1 MFDESLAPSSSE
13 VEGITPI
20 DFLPSQP
27 NAPKEVDQVQPES
40 TAPVF
45 QTTPVELYE
54 VMSTHDDYLHEYR
67 FVRSYHVRDD
77 EEDDDIPSTNYEELA
92 EDITDEVERHHT
104 LVLSGSDP
112 KVAQKVA
119 QIRLDACIT
128 LSFDL
133 DLEASSEGGGS
144 SQCMQ
149 EHLLACGMSSSLMS
163 AYIYYLGFLEHVFH
177 ATARML
183 DRLKKEGGSAD
194 AALKLWPDD
203 TTDPCSRRELQQAIV
218 RAHANA
224 IREEFPELASGDA
237 DVDVAENLAFIAF
250 RKLSTTL
257 PLYLQQDRRRSVPT
271 FVLVFQGVDA
281 LAKKTLGDGTRDT
294 LLSDISTARR
304 HVYTLLDPLFAALQ
318 LFSEDGLRPLFHL
331 RDTGFLLQELGKST
345 PVSALSCRARRHRW
359 PPLSSRGYRSAI
371 KAQRPAR
378 ESASSDSDSDCNDED
393 PFGSIRAAPA
403 SLPNTPSLMS
413 QTSSK
418 MTSEALSKSPSTPPI
433 VIVASCDQKSAPLKR
448 GHEFGNCDTPRTMKR
463 FKVDIISSTAPRL
476 TRQMQAHTS
485 CEAS

>member
-1 MFDESLAPSSSE
+1 M
-13 VEGITPI
+13 
-20 DFLPSQP
+20 
-27 NAPKEVDQVQPES
+27 
-40 TAPVF
+40 
-45 QTTPVELYE
+45 
-54 VMSTHDDYLHEYR
+54 
-67 FVRSYHVRDD
+67 
-77 EEDDDIPSTNYEELA
+77 
-92 EDITDEVERHHT
+92 
-104 LVLSGSDP
+104 VLSGSDP

-224 IREEFPELASGDA
+224 IRVRILCILNVSNGSYVLKEDIQEFPELASGDA

-378 ESASSDSDSDCNDED
+378 ESASS
-393 PFGSIRAAPA
+393 
-403 SLPNTPSLMS
+403 
-413 QTSSK
+413 
-418 MTSEALSKSPSTPPI
+418 
-433 VIVASCDQKSAPLKR
+433 
-448 GHEFGNCDTPRTMKR
+448 
-463 FKVDIISSTAPRL
+463 
-476 TRQMQAHTS
+476 
-485 CEAS
+485 